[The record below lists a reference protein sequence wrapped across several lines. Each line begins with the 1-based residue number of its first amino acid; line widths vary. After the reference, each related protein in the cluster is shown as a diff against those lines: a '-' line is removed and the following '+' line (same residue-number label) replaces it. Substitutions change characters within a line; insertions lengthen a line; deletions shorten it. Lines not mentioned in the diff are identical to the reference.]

1 MDFLE
6 YADPLASDLRPGV
19 VCRVSTV
26 CVASRLHATR
36 VHSRLQRRAERVPY
50 LICHR
55 AVMGRREP
63 WSRFEHIRRDT
74 PLIALFEA
82 PPAAAGARAG
92 APRGLWASVFVS
104 LRIGHRASPARPRAG
119 LGVSAKTRL

>member
-26 CVASRLHATR
+26 SHLRR
-36 VHSRLQRRAERVPY
+36 VQAGTPRACTHGYSDVQNEYRIV

-55 AVMGRREP
+55 AVMGRLEP

-82 PPAAAGARAG
+82 PPAAAA
-92 APRGLWASVFVS
+92 APAPAPAPGHASS
-104 LRIGHRASPARPRAG
+104 
-119 LGVSAKTRL
+119 